1 MVLANCQLV
10 RGKYYRLIGTTGT
23 DAKFIGSVAQYVSV
37 AQYIG
42 GTKEFVGHMRTVYA
56 SDLKLVRE
64 WPVQEHDVFE
74 EVSEE
79 EVTALELSDALVQYR
94 RVHDE

>member
-23 DAKFIGSVAQYVSV
+23 DAKFIGSVAQYV
-37 AQYIG
+37 
-42 GTKEFVGHMRTVYA
+42 GTGEFRGYMHTVYA

-94 RVHDE
+94 RVHDG